1 MMGVGAMTPWM
12 TRLVVVLAIISIN
25 YASPSLARAL
35 VAGAAVAAIFI
46 YLHRGRYLPRF
57 IMDVLDRLTN
67 RSALEEAYQAKDQR
81 IVTIDADDLARSIK
95 ARVIGQD
102 AAVEAI
108 AAQLRRRIAARR
120 KDKPLAVFCL
130 AGPPGVGKTH
140 LAKVLGQE
148 LYGNR
153 NHLHFFDMSQ
163 FGQAHAAASLFGQA
177 RGYVGS
183 TSYGALTAAL
193 RDVPDAV
200 VLLDEFEK
208 AHPEVHKRFLTA
220 WNDGFVTEVSDGA
233 RVSTCEAIFVITT
246 NAVSRQ
252 IGEIAASGASPEE
265 IGRLAKAALADAQ
278 FAPEVLSR
286 IDEVF
291 AFRPLQGLDIARV
304 VALEIEGQARQFG
317 LEIADGGIEPRVL
330 LAAIEMLTPHSKGGV
345 RDIARA
351 IEQEVT
357 DGLIDARA
365 TGATKVRIV
374 AEGTATKVIPVNPG
388 AAGATAPV
396 AAVRSGHG
404 QGQ

>member
-1 MMGVGAMTPWM
+1 MIGIGAATPWM
-12 TRLVVVLAIISIN
+12 TRLVIVLFLISIN
-25 YASPSLARAL
+25 YASPSLARVL
-35 VAGAAVAAIFI
+35 VAAAAVGALLV
-46 YLHRGRYLPRF
+46 YLYRGRYLPRSV
-57 IMDVLDRLTN
+57 MDVLDRLTN
-67 RSALEEAYQAKDQR
+67 RSALEEAYHSKSER
-81 IVTIDADDLARSIK
+81 LITIDADNLARRVK

-102 AAVEAI
+102 AAVDAI
-108 AAQLRRRIAARR
+108 AAQLRRRFAARR

-140 LAKVLGQE
+140 LAKILAQE

-183 TSYGALTAAL
+183 TSYGSLTAAL

-233 RVSTCEAIFVITT
+233 RVPTCDAIFIITT

-252 IGEIAASGASPEE
+252 IGEIATSGAPAEE
-265 IGRLAKAALADAQ
+265 IGRLAKAALGDAQ

-304 VALEIEGQARQFG
+304 VALEIEAQARQFG
-317 LEIADGGIEPRVL
+317 LEIAEGGIDPRVL
-330 LAAIEMLTPHSKGGV
+330 LGAIEILAPHSKGGV

-357 DGLIDARA
+357 DGLIDARGA
-365 TGATKVRIV
+365 GATKVRIF
-374 AEGTATKVIPVNPG
+374 ADGTATKVVAVDRSASRSP
-388 AAGATAPV
+388 AAALSPIQ
-396 AAVRSGHG
+396 SG
-404 QGQ
+404 

>member
-1 MMGVGAMTPWM
+1 MIGVGAMTPWM
-12 TRLVVVLAIISIN
+12 TRLVIVLFIISIN
-25 YASPSLARAL
+25 YASPSLARLL
-35 VAGAAVAAIFI
+35 VAGAAAAALLA
-46 YLHRGRYLPRF
+46 YLYQGRYLPRLA
-57 IMDVLDRLTN
+57 MDVLDRLTN
-67 RSALEEAYQAKDQR
+67 RSALEEAYQSKVQR
-81 IVTIDADDLARSIK
+81 LITIDADDLARRVK

-108 AAQLRRRIAARR
+108 AAQLRRRFAARR

-183 TSYGALTAAL
+183 TSYGSLTAAL

-233 RVSTCEAIFVITT
+233 RVSTCDAIFVITT

-252 IGEIAASGASPEE
+252 IGEIATSGASAEE
-265 IGRLAKAALADAQ
+265 IGRLAKAALGDAQ

-304 VALEIEGQARQFG
+304 VAIEIEAQARQFG
-317 LEIADGGIEPRVL
+317 LEITEGGIDPSVL
-330 LAAIEMLTPHSKGGV
+330 LGAIEMLAPHSKGGV

-357 DGLIDARA
+357 DGLIDARGA
-365 TGATKVRIV
+365 GATKVRII
-374 AEGTATKVIPVNPG
+374 AEGTATKVLAVDRGASKAPAAALSAVPG
-388 AAGATAPV
+388 A
-396 AAVRSGHG
+396 
-404 QGQ
+404 